1 MLGDREDEA
10 WGLGTGNGIPG
21 CRPSPPL
28 QGRLRNLLTQDTVT
42 HVTLQC
48 PELHVELGAEVLLPG
63 QPTSTHP
70 IRASSA
76 GSSSRSL
83 SWLVCPGNPN
93 LQPRALGLPLFSL
106 RLPPLRVL
114 LSCFWP
120 QVPRADRGV
129 RARRNPPSTGS
140 STWRAEHQ
148 PTPAVVPRGLE
159 AIGALFTVLIPSG
172 NQSAA
177 SRCSGSQRQNL

>member
-1 MLGDREDEA
+1 MK
-10 WGLGTGNGIPG
+10 PG
-21 CRPSPPL
+21 GWRQVMGSQGAV
-28 QGRLRNLLTQDTVT
+28 QGRLRNPLTQDTVT
-42 HVTLQC
+42 HVTLQR
-48 PELHVELGAEVLLPG
+48 PELRVELGAEVLLPG

-70 IRASSA
+70 IRTSSA

-83 SWLVCPGNPN
+83 SAQKSRLVCPGDPN
-93 LQPRALGLPLFSL
+93 LQPPALGLPLFSL

-148 PTPAVVPRGLE
+148 PTAPHFQSHGVWKRLGLY
-159 AIGALFTVLIPSG
+159 L
-172 NQSAA
+172 QS
-177 SRCSGSQRQNL
+177 